1 MNFLVTGGSG
11 FIGSHLVHRLQS
23 HGPVTVLDNLSSGQR
38 SNLQGLS
45 CRFLHGSILEP
56 ASLENALTG
65 VTHVFHLAAMVS
77 VPESVTHPDRC
88 HEINV
93 EGTRLVLAA
102 ATRAGAQRFVLASS
116 CAIYGNDPIMPKT
129 ETLPPAPA
137 SPYAQSK
144 LAGEALCLSSPLPAV
159 PLRFFNVYGPRQDP
173 QGPYAAAVPKLL
185 QAALAGSPLPIHGDG
200 LQTRDFVFVEDV
212 TSALLHAALH
222 PEMVGPYNVASG
234 QSISILQLAETIR
247 TATHSTSSISHFPAR
262 TADVRFSSAS
272 IARLLATGWQPSVDL
287 LSGLRQMIGQTL
299 PSRL

>member
-1 MNFLVTGGSG
+1 MKFLVTGGSG

-23 HGPVTVLDNLSSGQR
+23 HGPVTVLDNLSTGKET
-38 SNLQGLS
+38 NLQGLS
-45 CRFLHGSILEP
+45 CRFLRGSILDP
-56 ASLENALTG
+56 ASLQDALTG

-77 VPESVTHPDRC
+77 VPESVAYPDRC
-88 HEINV
+88 QEMNV

-102 ATRAGAQRFVLASS
+102 AARARAQRLVLASS
-116 CAIYGNDPIMPKT
+116 CAIYGNDPTMPKT

-144 LAGEALCLSSPLPAV
+144 LAGEALCLSSPLPGVA
-159 PLRFFNVYGPRQDP
+159 LRFFNVFGPRQDP

-185 QAALAGSPLPIHGDG
+185 EAALAGTPLPIHGDG

-222 PEMVGPYNVASG
+222 PEMTGSYNVASG
-234 QSISILQLAETIR
+234 QSISILQLAQTILAA
-247 TATHSTSSISHFPAR
+247 TQSTSPITHSPAR

-272 IARLLATGWQPSVDL
+272 IARILATGWQPSVDL
-287 LSGLRQMIGQTL
+287 LSGLRQMLGQ
-299 PSRL
+299 S

>member
-1 MNFLVTGGSG
+1 MKFLVTGGSG

-23 HGPVTVLDNLSSGQR
+23 HGPVTVLDNLSTGKEA
-38 SNLQGLS
+38 NLQGLS
-45 CRFLHGSILEP
+45 CRFLRGSILDP
-56 ASLENALTG
+56 ASLQDALTG
-65 VTHVFHLAAMVS
+65 VTHIFHLAAMVS
-77 VPESVTHPDRC
+77 VPESVAHPDRC
-88 HEINV
+88 HEMNV

-102 ATRAGAQRFVLASS
+102 AARAGAQRLVLASS
-116 CAIYGNDPIMPKT
+116 CAIYGNDPTMPKT

-144 LAGEALCLSSPLPAV
+144 LEDEALCLSSPLPAV

-185 QAALAGSPLPIHGDG
+185 EAALAGTPLPIHGDG

-222 PEMVGPYNVASG
+222 PEMTGSYNVASG
-234 QSISILQLAETIR
+234 QSISILQLAQTIL
-247 TATHSTSSISHFPAR
+247 ATTQSTSPITYSPAR

-272 IARLLATGWQPSVDL
+272 IARLLATGWQPSFDL
-287 LSGLRQMIGQTL
+287 LSGLRQMLSQF
-299 PSRL
+299 

>member
-1 MNFLVTGGSG
+1 MKFLVTGGSG

-23 HGPVTVLDNLSSGQR
+23 HGPVTVLDNLSTGKEA
-38 SNLQGLS
+38 NLQGLS
-45 CRFLHGSILEP
+45 CRLLRGSILDP
-56 ASLENALTG
+56 ASLEDALNG

-77 VPESVTHPDRC
+77 VPESVAHPDRC
-88 HEINV
+88 HEMNV

-102 ATRAGAQRFVLASS
+102 AARAGAQRLVLASS
-116 CAIYGNDPIMPKT
+116 CAIYGNDPTMPKT

-144 LAGEALCLSSPLPAV
+144 LAGEALCLTSPLPAV
-159 PLRFFNVYGPRQDP
+159 ALRFFNVYGPRQDP

-185 QAALAGSPLPIHGDG
+185 EAALAGTPLPIHGDG
-200 LQTRDFVFVEDV
+200 LQTRDFIFVEDI

-222 PEMVGPYNVASG
+222 PELTGSYNAASG
-234 QSISILQLAETIR
+234 QSISILKLAQTILAI
-247 TATHSTSSISHFPAR
+247 TQSTSPITYSPAR

-287 LSGLRQMIGQTL
+287 LSGLRQMLGQF
-299 PSRL
+299 